1 MKKPD
6 IITALDMVIDCFE
19 KLGIMYYIGGSIA
32 SSAYGIA
39 RATMDVDLVANV
51 ELHNVDNLVKALEK
65 NYYIEAD
72 MIKDAI
78 HRRTSFNLIHLE
90 TMLKID
96 VFILKNQPYD
106 SEALSR
112 RQPDTLDEESSRKF
126 YLSSPE
132 DIILSKLQW
141 FHMSGGAS
149 QQQWK
154 DVLGVLKVQ
163 GDRLDLQY
171 LKYWASRLDLSDLL
185 DHSFTDAGL
194 TESMEQSKGKNSNS
208 A

>member
-6 IITALDMVIDCFE
+6 IVAALDTVIGCFE
-19 KLGIMYYIGGSIA
+19 KLGIAYYIGGSVA

-51 ELHNVDNLVKALEK
+51 KIRQVNRLVKALEAD
-65 NYYIEAD
+65 YYIDAE
-72 MIKDAI
+72 MIRDAI
-78 HRRTSFNLIHLE
+78 HRSTSFNLIHLE
-90 TMLKID
+90 TMIKID
-96 VFILKNQPYD
+96 VFIVKDEPYD
-106 SEALSR
+106 SKALTR

-132 DIILSKLQW
+132 DIILNKLQW
-141 FHMSGGAS
+141 YQRGGRVS

-154 DVLGVLKVQ
+154 DILGVLKVQ
-163 GDRLDLQY
+163 ADKLDTEY
-171 LKYWASRLDLSDLL
+171 LKYWASRLNLSDLL
-185 DHSFTDAGL
+185 NRSFVDAGM
-194 TESMEQSKGKNSNS
+194 TES

>member
-6 IITALDMVIDCFE
+6 IIVALDMVIGCFE
-19 KLGIMYYIGGSIA
+19 KLSIAYYIGGSVA

-51 ELHNVDNLVKALEK
+51 EIRQVNRLVEALETD
-65 NYYIEAD
+65 YYIDAE

-90 TMLKID
+90 TMIKID
-96 VFILKNQPYD
+96 VFIVKDQPYD
-106 SEALSR
+106 SKALTR
-112 RQPDTLDEESSRKF
+112 RLSDTLDEESSRKF

-132 DIILSKLQW
+132 DIILNKLQW
-141 FHMSGGAS
+141 YQRGGGVS
-149 QQQWK
+149 QQQYK

-163 GDRLDLQY
+163 ADKLDLEY
-171 LKYWASRLDLSDLL
+171 LKYWASRLNLSDLL
-185 DHSFTDAGL
+185 SRSFDDAGL
-194 TESMEQSKGKNSNS
+194 IES

>member
-6 IITALDMVIDCFE
+6 IIVALDMVIGCFE
-19 KLGIMYYIGGSIA
+19 KLGIAYYIGGSVA

-51 ELHNVDNLVKALEK
+51 EINQVNRLVKALETD
-65 NYYIEAD
+65 YYINAE
-72 MIKDAI
+72 MIREAI
-78 HRRTSFNLIHLE
+78 HRRSSFNLIHLD
-90 TMLKID
+90 TMIKID
-96 VFILKNQPYD
+96 VFIVKDRPYD
-106 SEALSR
+106 SEAFTR

-132 DIILSKLQW
+132 DIILNKLQW
-141 FHMSGGAS
+141 YLKGGGVS
-149 QQQWK
+149 EQQWK

-163 GDRLDLQY
+163 GGKLDSEY
-171 LKYWASRLDLSDLL
+171 LKHWASRLNLSDLL
-185 DHSFTDAGL
+185 NRSFDDAGM
-194 TESMEQSKGKNSNS
+194 TES